1 MLMAPELLSKLSD
14 VTVIG
19 ALVAAV
25 LGGAALVWQTL
36 YQRSKATRTVR
47 DALFAELGHIES
59 HYTITASEIVSEKS
73 QRPVPLRLAW
83 AKYGRVLAA
92 EHIKEYATLGAAEME
107 ALLQLTFMIRNT
119 DLLLENMS
127 RTDTL
132 VESHDVEYL
141 VERMRA
147 SAFNARA
154 IMEHMAKK
162 ESRYEPLLRVVAK
175 TIQGYI

>member
-1 MLMAPELLSKLSD
+1 MTPELLSKLSD
-14 VTVIG
+14 VTVVA
-19 ALVAAV
+19 ALVAAII
-25 LGGAALVWQTL
+25 GGAALVWQTL
-36 YQRSKATRTVR
+36 YQRTKATRTVR

-59 HYTITASEIVSEKS
+59 HYRATSNEIVSDKS
-73 QRPVPLRLAW
+73 RRPPPLRLAW
-83 AKYGRVLAA
+83 AKYGKVLAA
-92 EHIKEYATLGAAEME
+92 ENIKEYATLGAAEME

-119 DLLLENMS
+119 DLLLDNLS
-127 RTDTL
+127 RQDTL
-132 VESHDVEYL
+132 VEDKDIEYL

-154 IMEHMAKK
+154 IMEYMAKK